1 MKTLI
6 ATIAAAVLAVSV
18 AVAAQ
23 TKPAP
28 ATTTVKP
35 QAASATTV
43 TPPPD
48 YVIGPGDVLTV
59 TFRDEKD
66 MTGDYLVRPDGKITM
81 PLLGDIEVVKMT
93 PEQVTER
100 LVKTSTAK
108 DLFVNPTVSVGVK
121 DINSRLVYITGG
133 VMKPG
138 PVKLLS
144 PMNVVQLISIAGSF
158 REWVDSSK
166 IVILRT
172 EEGKQPQLLK
182 FNYKEF
188 LEGKNLDKNVW
199 LKPGDTVSV
208 PEPD

>member
-1 MKTLI
+1 MKVTAL
-6 ATIAAAVLAVSV
+6 TAALFVLFVSL
-18 AVAAQ
+18 AQAQ
-23 TKPAP
+23 TKSAP
-28 ATTTVKP
+28 QTATAKP
-35 QAASATTV
+35 QAASTTTV

-108 DLFVNPTVSVGVK
+108 DLFVNPTVSVGAK
-121 DINSRLVYITGG
+121 EINSRLVYITGG
-133 VMKPG
+133 VVKPG

-144 PMNVVQLISIAGSF
+144 PMNVVQLIAIAGSF
-158 REWVDSSK
+158 REWVDTSK
-166 IVILRT
+166 IVILRN